1 MDGNLQNAWNTS
13 LKDPLGGRLD
23 KPRSAGLT
31 MVIDK
36 GLGLASISDLLEVN
50 SQYIDFIKFSFGT
63 ALIYPEKILLE
74 KIKLIKEYQID
85 VYAGGTLFEVAI
97 TQDSLSDYLHKARSL
112 GFTTIE
118 ISNGTIYL
126 SPQLRKEAISKA
138 KSMGFKV
145 LTEVGKKDRHNTL
158 SLEDM
163 KKQIEADL
171 TVGADN
177 IIIEG
182 RESGKAISIYDA
194 EGNVNMDMLRGIMN
208 VVKGSEE
215 ILIWETPLKSQQ
227 AFFINELG
235 SNVSLGN
242 IQTGDVLALEAL
254 RRGLRGDTFKLTLE
268 NEFVDNN
275 KADNNKESNIG
286 A

>member
-1 MDGNLQNAWNTS
+1 MDEEVKNAMNINLV
-13 LKDPLGGRLD
+13 DPLAGRVE
-23 KPRSAGLT
+23 KPRNSGLT

-36 GLGLASISDLLEVN
+36 GLGLKGISDLLEVN

-63 ALIYPEKILLE
+63 ALIYPEKILKE
-74 KIKLIKEYQID
+74 KIRMIKEHQID

-97 TQDSLSDYLHKARSL
+97 TQDRLSDYLFKAREI
-112 GFTTIE
+112 GFTSIE

-126 SPQLRKEAISKA
+126 SPKLRKKAISKA
-138 KSMGFKV
+138 KTLGFKV
-145 LTEVGKKDRHNTL
+145 LTEVGKKDRHNAL

-163 KKQIEADL
+163 KKQIEIDITA
-171 TVGADN
+171 GADN

-194 EGNVNMDMLRGIMN
+194 DGNIKMDMLRGILDF
-208 VVKGSEE
+208 VKGSDD
-215 ILIWETPLKSQQ
+215 ILIWETPIKSQQ

-235 SNVSLGN
+235 ANISLGN
-242 IQTGDVLALEAL
+242 IQPGDVMALEAL
-254 RRGLRGDTFKLTLE
+254 RRGLRGDTFKPTLE
-268 NEFVDNN
+268 TEFLDKDNN
-275 KADNNKESNIG
+275 VADKESFIS